1 MAPLNQERNKSGL
14 INYLNAEEH
23 KNPILDTWISV
34 SVSQAHGL
42 DFFDF
47 LNILGG
53 LFQRN

>member
-1 MAPLNQERNKSGL
+1 MAPLNQEGNKSGL